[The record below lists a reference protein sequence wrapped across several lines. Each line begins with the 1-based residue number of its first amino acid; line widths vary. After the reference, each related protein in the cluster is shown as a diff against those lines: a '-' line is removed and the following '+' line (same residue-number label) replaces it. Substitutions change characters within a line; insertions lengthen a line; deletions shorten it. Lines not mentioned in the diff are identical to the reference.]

1 LGRRDLLDRVITHK
15 SFFFAQSWAHYDT
28 ARPGTFRLLPAP
40 ERLETLRA
48 DYASMKPMIFG
59 DYPEWDAIAQGLAQ
73 LETEINRPQQT
84 P

>member
-28 ARPGTFRLLPAP
+28 ARPGTFRLLPPP

-48 DYASMKPMIFG
+48 DYGAMKPMIFG
-59 DYPEWDAIAQGLAQ
+59 DCPEWDEITHRLQQ
-73 LETEINRPQQT
+73 LEAEINT